1 MIGSREPGVGSR
13 ELETGHRDARVGSR
27 LPAAGCRTVLGI
39 GVALLALA
47 GSALAQGPDRS
58 KPPAIGPA
66 PALRLPAIQKTT
78 LSNGVPLWVIEQH
91 RVPLAQINVIMR
103 GGSSLDRTGRYGMAS
118 LVAAML
124 DEGAGTRSALE
135 LADAVEFLGA
145 DLSTSSSFDYSAVR
159 LSTPVKNLSPALVLL
174 ADVVLRPTFPA
185 NELDRLKKERL
196 AALVQAQDNPAAII
210 GYAFPRVV
218 YGPTYRYGTPA
229 TGLAPAIEA
238 ITPDE
243 VRAFYKEHFV
253 SGNATIVVTG
263 DVSMAA
269 VKAELDKAFA
279 AWPSSDPRGAAAALP
294 VAPQLTK
301 REIVLVDKPGAAQSQ
316 IRIGFVGVPRSTPD
330 YATLEVLNTILG
342 GSFTSRLN
350 QNLRERN
357 GYTYGAQSAFDMRT
371 SAGPF
376 LAAAGVQTDK
386 TADALREFFVE
397 LEGITKPIPPDEVE
411 KAKNYVALGFPSEF
425 ETTRNL
431 AQKLEEII
439 VYNLPDDTHQ
449 SFVGAV
455 TKVTAA
461 DLQKAAARYV
471 QPERMAVVIV
481 GDRKAIEPGIAKL
494 NLGPVRVV
502 PLEEFFK

>member
-1 MIGSREPGVGSR
+1 MR
-13 ELETGHRDARVGSR
+13 HA
-27 LPAAGCRTVLGI
+27 
-39 GVALLALA
+39 ALLALLALLAAPA
-47 GSALAQGPDRS
+47 GAQGPDRS

-66 PALRLPAIQKTT
+66 PALRLPAVQKTT
-78 LSNGVPLWVIEQH
+78 LANGVPLWVIEQH
-91 RVPLAQINVIMR
+91 RVPMVQVNVILR
-103 GGSSLDRTGRYGMAS
+103 GGSSLDLTGRYGMAS

-145 DLSTSSSFDYSAVR
+145 DLTTNSSFDYTAVR
-159 LSTPVKNLSPALVLL
+159 LSTPVKNLAPALELL

-185 NELDRLKKERL
+185 SELDRLKKERL

-218 YGPTYRYGTPA
+218 YGSTYRYGTPA

-238 ITPDE
+238 MTPDE
-243 VRAFYKEHFV
+243 VRAFHKEHFV
-253 SGNATIVVTG
+253 SGNATIVVAGAVTL
-263 DVSMAA
+263 AA
-269 VKAELDKAFA
+269 VKAELDKVFA
-279 AWPSSDPRGAAAALP
+279 GWPSSGPPRAAAALP

-301 REIVLVDKPGAAQSQ
+301 REIVIVDKPGAAQSQ
-316 IRIGFVGVPRSTPD
+316 IRIGLVGVPRATPD
-330 YATLEVLNTILG
+330 YATLQVLNTILG

-357 GYTYGAQSAFDMRT
+357 GFTYGAGSAFDMRA

-376 LAAAGVQTDK
+376 LATAGVQTDK
-386 TADALREFFVE
+386 TAEALREFFVE
-397 LEGITKPIPPDEVE
+397 LEGITKPIPTEEVE

-431 AQKLEEII
+431 AQKLEELV
-439 VYNLPDDTHQ
+439 VYNLPEDSYQ

-455 TKVTAA
+455 NRVSAA
-461 DLQKAAARYV
+461 DLLQAAGRYI

-481 GDRKAIEPGIAKL
+481 GDRKVIEPAIAKL

-502 PLEEFFK
+502 SIEEFFK